1 MTSSHCEDVALSID
15 PGVPGPGQPRRP
27 GVLIVDDEAGIR
39 ALLTLYLAEQGFSVW
54 EAATGEQAVAVLDA
68 QRAHIDLVLLDVVM
82 PGLDGPQT
90 LDRLRAIVPAIRC
103 CYMSGYVGAH
113 SAGDLRAGGALAVFE
128 KPLQLAT
135 LVRELNRLIGVR

>member
-1 MTSSHCEDVALSID
+1 MTSSHCEDVALSIE

-39 ALLTLYLAEQGFSVW
+39 SLLTLYLAEQGFSVW
-54 EAATGEQAVAVLDA
+54 EAATGAQAVAVLDS
-68 QRAHIDLVLLDVVM
+68 QRTHIDLVLLDVVM

-90 LDRLRAIVPAIRC
+90 LDRLRAIVPDIRC
-103 CYMSGYVGAH
+103 CFMSGYLGTHTSKA
-113 SAGDLRAGGALAVFE
+113 LLAGGAFAVFE

-135 LVRELNRLIGVR
+135 LAGELHRLIGVG